1 MRSSPQPSK
10 PGALK
15 LPTASHSSS
24 LAQVYDWLKETVE
37 QVAYGK
43 VAVEF
48 TIHQSQVTRVQKTVV
63 VSEIPK

>member
-1 MRSSPQPSK
+1 MEQPKLRSEPDV
-10 PGALK
+10 LR

-24 LAQVYDWLKETVE
+24 LVPLYEWLRDTVE
-37 QVAYGK
+37 QVAYGR
-43 VAVEF
+43 VAIEF